1 MNINE
6 TNRIKL
12 LMGYDVKKTLTEN
25 QISLPMI
32 EEGYVFDFVI
42 TEDEKYLIWADNLIS
57 KELGFI
63 GNIWEN
69 TWVINEIIKENY
81 KNSANIIE
89 ESV

>member
-42 TEDEKYLIWADNLIS
+42 PKNYILHGVNT
-57 KELGFI
+57 LG
-63 GNIWEN
+63 
-69 TWVINEIIKENY
+69 K
-81 KNSANIIE
+81 
-89 ESV
+89 